1 MKTPKNAS
9 YKWKLSPV
17 NLMDRARFQDWLN
30 QMARQGLFYHWY
42 SNKVIR
48 FSPGGF
54 PMVRFQVKAPDP
66 NRRYHL
72 YPAPEMLTEPPADL
86 LEQYRQYGWTY
97 VDYIPSSCISY
108 FLFATDDPSAAEP
121 NSNPESL
128 YRALRFPVRNLLILA
143 FPTLILILVYG
154 IIFSGSWGGL
164 ESSQQ
169 LSPALQVF
177 GLLLLALLLS
187 LLISGGFQWLT
198 YFLLRRKI
206 KEEHTTRPSLPR
218 WLLPVQRVF
227 AAVQGV
233 LILVVLLVP
242 GGSFFRRMD
251 RLLDAR
257 HEVQAVVPQEQVTED
272 VPLEDWEP
280 DFDLLTLAEMEGD
293 GSWVPSEDFT
303 FAAGIPSMEKEIH
316 YNVVDLHEAPE
327 QPIPTWYTI
336 SQDGTGNSG
345 TSSLSISYYL
355 ARDSEAAQARLERER
370 TSSQYHEYQLIEVP
384 GTEAF
389 WYYAVGLD
397 PAENV
402 APAWFVLARK
412 GDRLLELRYDGT
424 LDLSEWFDEIAAML
438 TPEG

>member
-1 MKTPKNAS
+1 MKTPKSAS

-17 NLMDRARFQDWLN
+17 NLMDMPRFQDWLN

-42 SNKVIR
+42 SNKVLS
-48 FSPGGF
+48 FSLGAF
-54 PMVRFQVKAPDP
+54 SLVRFQVKTPDP
-66 NRRYHL
+66 NRRYRLH
-72 YPAPEMLTEPPADL
+72 PAPEMLTEPPADL
-86 LEQYRQYGWTY
+86 LAQYQSYGWTY
-97 VDYIPSSCISY
+97 VDYIYSTCVAY
-108 FLFATDDPSAAEP
+108 FLFTTDNPAAAEP
-121 NSNPESL
+121 YASPDDL
-128 YRALRFPVRNLLILA
+128 YRALRFPIRNFLIYNFSWIVLVFLVGFLLYQTWAEQGAAGLVAPELLGIYALLIFSVPMSL
-143 FPTLILILVYG
+143 FCTGTEWLI
-154 IIFSGSWGGL
+154 
-164 ESSQQ
+164 
-169 LSPALQVF
+169 
-177 GLLLLALLLS
+177 
-187 LLISGGFQWLT
+187 

-206 KEEHTTRPSLPR
+206 KQEHTTRPTLPR

-227 AAVQGV
+227 AVVQGV
-233 LILVVLLVP
+233 LVLVVLLVP

-303 FAAGIPSMEKEIH
+303 FAAGVPPMEKEIH
-316 YNVVDLHEAPE
+316 RNVVDLHEAPE

-355 ARDSEAAQARLERER
+355 ARDDEAAQARLERER
-370 TSSQYHEYQLIEVP
+370 TSSEHYDYQPIEVP
-384 GTEAF
+384 GAEEF
-389 WYYAVGLD
+389 WCDSVGLTPEED
-397 PAENV
+397 V
-402 APAWFVLARK
+402 SPAWFVLARK

-424 LDLSEWFDEIAAML
+424 LDLSEWFDDIAAML

>member
-1 MKTPKNAS
+1 MKTPKSAS

-17 NLMDRARFQDWLN
+17 NLMDMPRFQDWLN

-42 SNKVIR
+42 SNKVLS
-48 FSPGGF
+48 FSLGAF
-54 PMVRFQVKAPDP
+54 SLVRFQVKTPDP
-66 NRRYHL
+66 NRRYRLH
-72 YPAPEMLTEPPADL
+72 PAPEMLTEPPADL
-86 LEQYRQYGWTY
+86 LAQYQSYGWTY
-97 VDYIPSSCISY
+97 VDYIYSTCVAY
-108 FLFATDDPSAAEP
+108 FLFTTDNPAAAEP
-121 NSNPESL
+121 YASPDDL
-128 YRALRFPVRNLLILA
+128 YRALRFPIRNFLFYNFSWIVLVFLVGFLLYQTWAEQGAAGLVAPELLGIYALLIFSVPMSL
-143 FPTLILILVYG
+143 FCTGTEWLI
-154 IIFSGSWGGL
+154 
-164 ESSQQ
+164 
-169 LSPALQVF
+169 
-177 GLLLLALLLS
+177 
-187 LLISGGFQWLT
+187 

-206 KEEHTTRPSLPR
+206 KQEHTTRPTLPR

-227 AAVQGV
+227 AVVQGV

-257 HEVQAVVPQEQVTED
+257 HEVQAVVPQEQVTEN

-293 GSWVPSEDFT
+293 GSWVPTEDFV
-303 FAAGIPSMEKEIH
+303 FSPAVPSMTREFH

-327 QPIPTWYTI
+327 QPIPIWYTI
-336 SQDGTGNSG
+336 NQDGTGNSG
-345 TSSLSISYYL
+345 TSSLYISYYL
-355 ARDSEAAQARLERER
+355 ARDGEAAQARLERER

>member
-1 MKTPKNAS
+1 
-9 YKWKLSPV
+9 
-17 NLMDRARFQDWLN
+17 
-30 QMARQGLFYHWY
+30 MA
-42 SNKVIR
+42 
-48 FSPGGF
+48 
-54 PMVRFQVKAPDP
+54 
-66 NRRYHL
+66 
-72 YPAPEMLTEPPADL
+72 
-86 LEQYRQYGWTY
+86 
-97 VDYIPSSCISY
+97 
-108 FLFATDDPSAAEP
+108 
-121 NSNPESL
+121 
-128 YRALRFPVRNLLILA
+128 
-143 FPTLILILVYG
+143 
-154 IIFSGSWGGL
+154 
-164 ESSQQ
+164 
-169 LSPALQVF
+169 
-177 GLLLLALLLS
+177 
-187 LLISGGFQWLT
+187 
-198 YFLLRRKI
+198 
-206 KEEHTTRPSLPR
+206 
-218 WLLPVQRVF
+218 QRVLAVIETVSF
-227 AAVQGV
+227 LAAV
-233 LILVVLLVP
+233 LLP

-355 ARDSEAAQARLERER
+355 ARDGEAAQARLERER
-370 TSSQYHEYQLIEVP
+370 TSSEYYDYQPIEVP
-384 GTEAF
+384 GAEEF
-389 WYYAVGLD
+389 WCDSVGLTPEED
-397 PAENV
+397 V
-402 APAWFVLARK
+402 SPAWFVLARK

>member
-1 MKTPKNAS
+1 MKTPKSAS

-17 NLMDRARFQDWLN
+17 NLMDMPRFQDWLN

-42 SNKVIR
+42 SNKVLS
-48 FSPGGF
+48 FSLGAF
-54 PMVRFQVKAPDP
+54 SLVRFQVKTPDP
-66 NRRYHL
+66 NRRYRLH
-72 YPAPEMLTEPPADL
+72 PAPETLTEPPADL
-86 LEQYRQYGWTY
+86 LAQYQSYGWTY
-97 VDYIPSSCISY
+97 VDYIYSTCVAY
-108 FLFATDDPSAAEP
+108 FLFTTDNPAAAEP
-121 NSNPESL
+121 YASPDDL
-128 YRALRFPVRNLLILA
+128 YRTLRFPIRNFLFYNFSWIVLVFLVGFLLYQTWAEQGAAGLVAPELLGIYALLIFSVPMSL
-143 FPTLILILVYG
+143 FCTGTEWLI
-154 IIFSGSWGGL
+154 
-164 ESSQQ
+164 
-169 LSPALQVF
+169 
-177 GLLLLALLLS
+177 
-187 LLISGGFQWLT
+187 

-206 KEEHTTRPSLPR
+206 KQEHTTRPTLPR

-227 AAVQGV
+227 AVVQGV

-242 GGSFFRRMD
+242 GGSFFRRMN
-251 RLLDAR
+251 RFLDAR

-293 GSWVPSEDFT
+293 GSWVPTEDFV
-303 FAAGIPSMEKEIH
+303 FSPAVPSMTREFH

-327 QPIPTWYTI
+327 QPIPIWYTI
-336 SQDGTGNSG
+336 NQDGTGNSG

-355 ARDSEAAQARLERER
+355 ARDGEAAQARLERER

-412 GDRLLELRYDGT
+412 GDRLLSLRYDGY
-424 LDLSEWFDEIAAML
+424 LDLTEWYDEIAAML
-438 TPEG
+438 TPVE

>member
-1 MKTPKNAS
+1 MKTPKSAS

-17 NLMDRARFQDWLN
+17 NLMDMPRFQDWLN

-42 SNKVIR
+42 SNKVLS
-48 FSPGGF
+48 FSLGAF
-54 PMVRFQVKAPDP
+54 SLVRFQVKTPDP
-66 NRRYHL
+66 NRRYRLH
-72 YPAPEMLTEPPADL
+72 PAPEMLTEPPADL
-86 LEQYRQYGWTY
+86 LAQYQSYGWTY
-97 VDYIPSSCISY
+97 VDYIYSTCVAY
-108 FLFATDDPSAAEP
+108 FLFTTDNPAAAEP
-121 NSNPESL
+121 YASPDDL
-128 YRALRFPVRNLLILA
+128 YRALRFPIRNFLIYNFSWIVLVFLVGFLLYQTWAEQGAAGLVAPELLGIYALLIFSVPMSL
-143 FPTLILILVYG
+143 FCTGTEWLI
-154 IIFSGSWGGL
+154 
-164 ESSQQ
+164 
-169 LSPALQVF
+169 
-177 GLLLLALLLS
+177 
-187 LLISGGFQWLT
+187 

-206 KEEHTTRPSLPR
+206 KQEHTTRPTLPR

-227 AAVQGV
+227 AVVQGV

-242 GGSFFRRMD
+242 GGSFFRRMN
-251 RLLDAR
+251 RFLDAR

-293 GSWVPSEDFT
+293 GSWVPTEDFV
-303 FAAGIPSMEKEIH
+303 FSPAVPSMTREFH

-327 QPIPTWYTI
+327 QPIPIWYTI
-336 SQDGTGNSG
+336 NQDGTGNSG

-355 ARDSEAAQARLERER
+355 ARDGEAAQARLERER

-412 GDRLLELRYDGT
+412 GDRLLSLRYDGY
-424 LDLSEWFDEIAAML
+424 LDLTEWYDEIAAML
-438 TPEG
+438 TPVE

>member
-1 MKTPKNAS
+1 MKTPKS
-9 YKWKLSPV
+9 VYYKWKFSPV
-17 NLMDRARFQDWLN
+17 NLMDRGRFQDWLN

-48 FSPGGF
+48 FIPGGF

-72 YPAPEMLTEPPADL
+72 YPAPELLTEPPADL
-86 LEQYRQYGWTY
+86 LERYRQYGWTY

-121 NSNPESL
+121 NSDPESL

-143 FPTLILILVYG
+143 FPTLILMLVCG

-169 LSPALQVF
+169 LSPVLQVF

-187 LLISGGFQWLT
+187 LLLSNGFQWLA
-198 YFLLRRKI
+198 YFLLRREI
-206 KEEHTTRPSLPR
+206 REEHTARPSLPR
-218 WLLPVQRVF
+218 WMLAAQRVLAVIETAALLAALLLPSGTF
-227 AAVQGV
+227 
-233 LILVVLLVP
+233 L
-242 GGSFFRRMD
+242 RRLD
-251 RLLDAR
+251 RLTDAR
-257 HEVQAVVPQEQVTED
+257 HEVQTVVPQEQVTENI
-272 VPLEDWEP
+272 PLEDWEP
-280 DFDLLTLAEMEGD
+280 DFDLLTLSEMEGD
-293 GSWVPSEDFT
+293 GSWTPTEDFT
-303 FAAGIPSMEKEIH
+303 FAPGVPSMEKEIH

-345 TSSLSISYYL
+345 TSSLSITYYL
-355 ARDSEAAQARLERER
+355 ARDGEAAQARLERER
-370 TSSQYHEYQLIEVP
+370 TSSEHYDYQPIEVP
-384 GTEAF
+384 GAEEF
-389 WYYAVGLD
+389 WYDAVGLD

-412 GDRLLELRYDGT
+412 GDRLLELRYDGS
-424 LDLSEWFDEIAAML
+424 LDLSRWFDDIAAML
-438 TPEG
+438 TPVE

>member
-1 MKTPKNAS
+1 MKTPKSAY
-9 YKWKLSPV
+9 YKWKFSPV
-17 NLMDRARFQDWLN
+17 NLMDMPRFQDWLN

-42 SNKVIR
+42 SNKVLS
-48 FSPGGF
+48 FSLGAF
-54 PMVRFQVKAPDP
+54 SLVRFQVKTPDP
-66 NRRYHL
+66 NRRYRLH
-72 YPAPEMLTEPPADL
+72 PAPEMLTEPPADL
-86 LEQYRQYGWTY
+86 LAQYQSYGWTY
-97 VDYIPSSCISY
+97 VDYIYSTCVAY
-108 FLFATDDPSAAEP
+108 FLFTTDNPAAAEP
-121 NSNPESL
+121 YASPDDL
-128 YRALRFPVRNLLILA
+128 YRTLRFPIRNFLFYNFSWIVLVFLVGFLLYQTWAEQGAAGLVAPELLGIYALLIFSVPMSL
-143 FPTLILILVYG
+143 FCTGTEWLI
-154 IIFSGSWGGL
+154 
-164 ESSQQ
+164 
-169 LSPALQVF
+169 
-177 GLLLLALLLS
+177 
-187 LLISGGFQWLT
+187 

-206 KEEHTTRPSLPR
+206 KQEHTTRPTLPR

-227 AAVQGV
+227 AVVQGV

-242 GGSFFRRMD
+242 GGSFFRRMN
-251 RLLDAR
+251 RFLDAR

-293 GSWVPSEDFT
+293 GSWVPTEDFV
-303 FAAGIPSMEKEIH
+303 FSPAVPSMTREFH

-327 QPIPTWYTI
+327 QPIPIWYTI
-336 SQDGTGNSG
+336 NQDGTGNSG

-355 ARDSEAAQARLERER
+355 ARDGEAAQARLERER

-412 GDRLLELRYDGT
+412 GDRLLSLRYDGY
-424 LDLSEWFDEIAAML
+424 LDLTEWYDEIAAML
-438 TPEG
+438 TPVE

>member
-17 NLMDRARFQDWLN
+17 NLMDTPRFQDWLN

-42 SNKVIR
+42 SNKVLS
-48 FSPGGF
+48 FSLGAF
-54 PMVRFQVKAPDP
+54 SLVRFQVKTPDP
-66 NRRYHL
+66 NRRYRLH
-72 YPAPEMLTEPPADL
+72 PAPEMLTEPPADL
-86 LEQYRQYGWTY
+86 LAQYQSYGWTY
-97 VDYIPSSCISY
+97 VDYIYSTCVAY
-108 FLFATDDPSAAEP
+108 FLFTTDNPAAADPYASP
-121 NSNPESL
+121 DDL
-128 YRALRFPVRNLLILA
+128 YRALRFPIRNFLIYNFSWIVLVFLVGFLLYQTWAEQGAAGLVAPELLGIYALLIFSVPMSL
-143 FPTLILILVYG
+143 FCTGTEWLI
-154 IIFSGSWGGL
+154 
-164 ESSQQ
+164 
-169 LSPALQVF
+169 
-177 GLLLLALLLS
+177 
-187 LLISGGFQWLT
+187 

-206 KEEHTTRPSLPR
+206 KQEHTTRPTLPR

-227 AAVQGV
+227 AVVQGV
-233 LILVVLLVP
+233 LVLVVLLVP

-303 FAAGIPSMEKEIH
+303 FAAGVPPMEKEIH
-316 YNVVDLHEAPE
+316 RNVVDLHEAPE

-355 ARDSEAAQARLERER
+355 ARDDEAAQARLERER
-370 TSSQYHEYQLIEVP
+370 TSSEHYDYQPIEVP
-384 GTEAF
+384 GAEEF
-389 WYYAVGLD
+389 WYDSVGLD
-397 PAENV
+397 PEDNIF
-402 APAWFVLARK
+402 PSWFVLARK
-412 GDRLLELRYDGT
+412 GDRLLSLRYDGY
-424 LDLSEWFDEIAAML
+424 LDLTEWYDEIAAML
-438 TPEG
+438 TPVE

>member
-1 MKTPKNAS
+1 MKTPKSAS

-17 NLMDRARFQDWLN
+17 NLMDMPRFQDWLN

-42 SNKVIR
+42 SNKVLS
-48 FSPGGF
+48 FSLGAF
-54 PMVRFQVKAPDP
+54 SLVRFQVKTPDP
-66 NRRYHL
+66 NRRYRLH
-72 YPAPEMLTEPPADL
+72 PAPEMLTEPPADL
-86 LEQYRQYGWTY
+86 LAQYQSYGWTY
-97 VDYIPSSCISY
+97 VDYIYSTCVAY
-108 FLFATDDPSAAEP
+108 FLFTTDNPAAAEP
-121 NSNPESL
+121 YASPDDL
-128 YRALRFPVRNLLILA
+128 YRTLRFPIRNFLFYNFSWIVLVFLVGFLLYQTWAEQGAAGLVAPELLGIYALLIFSVPMSL
-143 FPTLILILVYG
+143 FCTGTEWLI
-154 IIFSGSWGGL
+154 
-164 ESSQQ
+164 
-169 LSPALQVF
+169 
-177 GLLLLALLLS
+177 
-187 LLISGGFQWLT
+187 

-206 KEEHTTRPSLPR
+206 KQEHTTRPTLPR

-227 AAVQGV
+227 AVVQGV

-242 GGSFFRRMD
+242 GGSFFRRMN
-251 RLLDAR
+251 RFLDAR

-293 GSWVPSEDFT
+293 GSWVPTEDFV
-303 FAAGIPSMEKEIH
+303 FSPAVPSMTREFH

-327 QPIPTWYTI
+327 QPIPIWYTI
-336 SQDGTGNSG
+336 NQDGTGNSG

-355 ARDSEAAQARLERER
+355 ARDGEAAQARLERER

-412 GDRLLELRYDGT
+412 GDRLLSLRYDGY
-424 LDLSEWFDEIAAML
+424 LDLTEWYDEIAAML
-438 TPEG
+438 TPVE